1 MTSEANTSCLRER
14 EMRARGTG
22 DGVFANDNCR
32 RLNDNYEPRQM
43 DITNL
48 AMTGRSSCRR
58 PAILVDVDHGPS
70 IVSAL
75 IASSSGSSSNS
86 SRPPPSRPR
95 AADAATRR

>member
-58 PAILVDVDHGPS
+58 PAILVDVDHSAVSGVIL
-70 IVSAL
+70 IVIEAGVTSEVLGAERGT
-75 IASSSGSSSNS
+75 IEA
-86 SRPPPSRPR
+86 
-95 AADAATRR
+95 